1 MDADT
6 SLATRPGVRLSLIDL
21 IIHNCSAGAYVYF
34 SMIKGEHTSL
44 QLMMCSIII
53 YNREVARAKLHRHS
67 IFLILFRMLFQTLP
81 KKKKERKNPTTLLML
96 FINEF

>member
-67 IFLILFRMLFQTLP
+67 TFLILFKFFFQILP
-81 KKKKERKNPTTLLML
+81 TKKEKKRRKK
-96 FINEF
+96 

>member
-34 SMIKGEHTSL
+34 GMIKGEHTSL

-67 IFLILFRMLFQTLP
+67 TFLILFKMFFQILP
-81 KKKKERKNPTTLLML
+81 KETKKKKIRKK
-96 FINEF
+96 

>member
-6 SLATRPGVRLSLIDL
+6 SLATRPGVRLPLIDL

-44 QLMMCSIII
+44 QLMMCSITI

-67 IFLILFRMLFQTLP
+67 TFLILFKMFFQILP
-81 KKKKERKNPTTLLML
+81 RKKKKEKK
-96 FINEF
+96 

>member
-53 YNREVARAKLHRHS
+53 YNREVAGAKLYRHS
-67 IFLILFRMLFQTLP
+67 TFLILFKMLFQTLP
-81 KKKKERKNPTTLLML
+81 KKRRKKQSNHTSNGLHK
-96 FINEF
+96 

>member
-34 SMIKGEHTSL
+34 GMIKGEHTSL

-53 YNREVARAKLHRHS
+53 YNREVTRAKLHRHS
-67 IFLILFRMLFQTLP
+67 TFLILFKMFFQILP
-81 KKKKERKNPTTLLML
+81 KETKKKKIRKK
-96 FINEF
+96 

>member
-53 YNREVARAKLHRHS
+53 YNREVARAKLYRHRT
-67 IFLILFRMLFQTLP
+67 FLILFRMFFQFLP
-81 KKKKERKNPTTLLML
+81 KEEERNNPTTLLKL
-96 FINEF
+96 LISKF